1 MRFITISSLL
11 ALSAC
16 GGAPFTIGETPDG
29 GQALAELVPD
39 VALAEDGGASDPPD
53 TGTPDAPSV
62 MGDERRDPDAG
73 SEAVQDSSTVDAS
86 AQTEAGE
93 VEASTTPEA
102 ATPEDA
108 ALEAEPLDAREGDAP
123 TTVLESGTVPS
134 DSSATPDGAGE
145 VDSDLYPGAT
155 RCVVTGGQTLQ
166 TYYYAPDSGPG
177 PSPTLEWIDAS
188 CGIDVCCPLVTDPSM
203 TVPPLV
209 PYCTSL
215 QTDPINCGGCG
226 VTCESGHCASGTC
239 Q

>member
-16 GGAPFTIGETPDG
+16 VGEPFTIGETPDG
-29 GQALAELVPD
+29 GQALAELTPD
-39 VALAEDGGASDPPD
+39 AAVARDSGAADPPD
-53 TGTPDAPSV
+53 VSAVGTSQDGAANAF
-62 MGDERRDPDAG
+62 PDAG
-73 SEAVQDSSTVDAS
+73 AEVDARR
-86 AQTEAGE
+86 AEPPEAGE
-93 VEASTTPEA
+93 SEASTTPEA

-108 ALEAEPLDAREGDAP
+108 TLEAEPLEAAAP
-123 TTVLESGTVPS
+123 EAAAPIPS

-177 PSPTLEWIDAS
+177 PSPTLEWINAS

-215 QTDPINCGGCG
+215 QTDPLNCGGCG

>member
-73 SEAVQDSSTVDAS
+73 SEAVQDSSTVDAP

-93 VEASTTPEA
+93 VEASTTPDSGACVVGETRCYYLPYAGSECSASQAGYPQVCAIDQVGEA
-102 ATPEDA
+102 
-108 ALEAEPLDAREGDAP
+108 
-123 TTVLESGTVPS
+123 PS
-134 DSSATPDGAGE
+134 WG
-145 VDSDLYPGAT
+145 YPG
-155 RCVVTGGQTLQ
+155 
-166 TYYYAPDSGPG
+166 
-177 PSPTLEWIDAS
+177 
-188 CGIDVCCPLVTDPSM
+188 
-203 TVPPLV
+203 
-209 PYCTSL
+209 
-215 QTDPINCGGCG
+215 GGC
-226 VTCESGHCASGTC
+226 CSN
-239 Q
+239 

>member
-108 ALEAEPLDAREGDAP
+108 ALEAEPLEAAAPEAAVGRSRNARVLPVFCGQVQTDHSPFFEIDVQILEQHVDLPLLPVVLVQCGHDEPRVSFFRSGDRRNRVIVTIVDAP
-123 TTVLESGTVPS
+123 AVAHRPTGRPCPDELAPERRS
-134 DSSATPDGAGE
+134 DAGHDGS
-145 VDSDLYPGAT
+145 VD
-155 RCVVTGGQTLQ
+155 V
-166 TYYYAPDSGPG
+166 
-177 PSPTLEWIDAS
+177 EDAA
-188 CGIDVCCPLVTDPSM
+188 
-203 TVPPLV
+203 
-209 PYCTSL
+209 
-215 QTDPINCGGCG
+215 
-226 VTCESGHCASGTC
+226 E
-239 Q
+239 